1 MAVVAPLAVFS
12 DTEILEIQ
20 RRTLRVLVVGQ
31 IAGSAALSAA
41 VTVGAFVVQDI
52 LGQKT
57 PWGGIASATV
67 TIGTA
72 FMAQLLSRLML
83 RQGRRRGL
91 MLGYSLALIGGLIAG
106 FGVERQSLWIFLAG
120 LFLFGNG
127 QSANLLSR
135 YAATDLAKAENRGAA
150 MSRILF
156 ASTFGAVFGP
166 ILIKPAEHLGQSLF
180 GWNLYTGPW
189 VFSGLFFITSFINAA
204 LRLKPDPLVVS
215 GGIVRRSSS
224 EQIDS
229 KNEQLSVS
237 RFLVSSPK
245 TRLAFYAMVI
255 SHVTMVAVMT
265 MTPVHLREHNHE
277 TVSAY
282 IISLHI
288 AGMYAF
294 SPLVGRF
301 SDRHGRL
308 NTLLVGCLVLM
319 LSTIMSA
326 SAGSNPTVFFPS
338 LWLLGVGWSF
348 GLIGSSSLLVDSVP
362 IDYRVKVQGS
372 ADVAMS
378 LFGGVAGFSSGFI
391 RKSWG
396 FPWLSMLG
404 TMLVLFLLALL
415 LLNVERF
422 RLQEA

>member
-1 MAVVAPLAVFS
+1 MAVVASSAYS
-12 DTEILEIQ
+12 DSEIIEIQ
-20 RRTLRVLVVGQ
+20 KRTLRVLIVGQ

-41 VTVGAFVVQDI
+41 VTVGAFVIQDM

-72 FMAQLLSRLML
+72 FMAQMLSRLML

-91 MLGYSLALIGGLIAG
+91 MLGYSLALIGGVIAG
-106 FGVERQSLWIFLAG
+106 FGVEQQSLGIFLCG

-150 MSRILF
+150 MSKILF

-166 ILIKPAEHLGQSLF
+166 ILIKPAEHLGQTLF

-215 GGIVRRSSS
+215 GGIALRKSVDKDVAQDER
-224 EQIDS
+224 
-229 KNEQLSVS
+229 LSVL
-237 RFLVSSPK
+237 RFLSSSPK

-265 MTPVHLREHNHE
+265 MTPVHLRQHGHE

-308 NTLLVGCLVLM
+308 NTLLVGCSILI
-319 LSTIMSA
+319 LSTVMSA
-326 SAGSNPTVFFPS
+326 VAGSNPAVFFPS

-362 IDYRVKVQGS
+362 IGYRVKVQGS

-378 LFGGVAGFSSGFI
+378 LFGGAAGFSSGFI
-391 RKSWG
+391 RKAWG

-404 TMLVLFLLALL
+404 TIIVLFLLSVL

-422 RLQEA
+422 KLQEA

>member
-1 MAVVAPLAVFS
+1 
-12 DTEILEIQ
+12 
-20 RRTLRVLVVGQ
+20 
-31 IAGSAALSAA
+31 
-41 VTVGAFVVQDI
+41 
-52 LGQKT
+52 
-57 PWGGIASATV
+57 
-67 TIGTA
+67 
-72 FMAQLLSRLML
+72 
-83 RQGRRRGL
+83 
-91 MLGYSLALIGGLIAG
+91 
-106 FGVERQSLWIFLAG
+106 
-120 LFLFGNG
+120 
-127 QSANLLSR
+127 
-135 YAATDLAKAENRGAA
+135 

-166 ILIKPAEHLGQSLF
+166 ILIKPAEQLGQSLF

-189 VFSGLFFITSFINAA
+189 VFSGLLFITSFINAT

-215 GGIVRRSSS
+215 GGVARRKTVDNASVDDERMSVF
-224 EQIDS
+224 QF
-229 KNEQLSVS
+229 LS
-237 RFLVSSPK
+237 LSPK

-265 MTPVHLREHNHE
+265 MTPVHLREHGHE

-308 NTLLVGCLVLM
+308 NTLLVGCLILM
-319 LSTIMSA
+319 LSTVMSA
-326 SAGSNPTVFFPS
+326 LAGSNPAVFFPS

-391 RKSWG
+391 RKAWG

-404 TMLVLFLLALL
+404 TMIVLFLLALL

-422 RLQEA
+422 KLQEP

>member
-1 MAVVAPLAVFS
+1 MVAVASSAFS
-12 DTEILEIQ
+12 ESEIREIQ
-20 RRTLRVLVVGQ
+20 KRTLRVLIAGQ

-91 MLGYSLALIGGLIAG
+91 MLGYALALVGGLIAG
-106 FGVERQSLWIFLAG
+106 VGVERQSLAIFLFG

-135 YAATDLAKAENRGAA
+135 YAATDLARAENRGAA

-166 ILIKPAEHLGQSLF
+166 ILIRPAEHLGQSLF

-189 VFSGLFFITSFINAA
+189 VFSGLFFITSFVNAA

-215 GGIVRRSSS
+215 GGIALRKSASSS
-224 EQIDS
+224 VSQGER
-229 KNEQLSVS
+229 LSVFQ
-237 RFLVSSPK
+237 FLSGSPK

-265 MTPVHLREHNHE
+265 MTPVHLREHGHE

-308 NTLLVGCLVLM
+308 NTLLVGCLILM

-326 SAGSNPTVFFPS
+326 LAGSNPAVFFPS

-391 RKSWG
+391 RKAWG

-404 TMLVLFLLALL
+404 TIIVLFLLGLL
-415 LLNVERF
+415 LTNIERF
-422 RLQEA
+422 KLQEA

>member
-1 MAVVAPLAVFS
+1 MVAVASSAFS
-12 DTEILEIQ
+12 ESEIREIQ
-20 RRTLRVLVVGQ
+20 KRTLRVLIAGQ

-91 MLGYSLALIGGLIAG
+91 MLGYALALVGGLIAG
-106 FGVERQSLWIFLAG
+106 VGVERQSLAIFLFG

-135 YAATDLAKAENRGAA
+135 YAATDLARAENRGAA

-166 ILIKPAEHLGQSLF
+166 ILIRPAEHLGQSLF

-189 VFSGLFFITSFINAA
+189 VFSGLFFITSFVNAA

-215 GGIVRRSSS
+215 GGIALRKSASSS
-224 EQIDS
+224 VTQD
-229 KNEQLSVS
+229 KRLSVFQ
-237 RFLVSSPK
+237 FLSGSPK

-265 MTPVHLREHNHE
+265 MTPVHLREHGHE

-308 NTLLVGCLVLM
+308 NTLLVGCLILM

-326 SAGSNPTVFFPS
+326 LAGSNPAVFFPS

-391 RKSWG
+391 RKAWG

-404 TMLVLFLLALL
+404 TIIVLFLLGLL
-415 LLNVERF
+415 LTNIERF
-422 RLQEA
+422 KLQEA

>member
-1 MAVVAPLAVFS
+1 MVAFASSAFS
-12 DTEILEIQ
+12 ESEIRVIQ
-20 RRTLRVLVVGQ
+20 KRTLRVLIAGQ

-91 MLGYSLALIGGLIAG
+91 MLGYALALVGGLIAG
-106 FGVERQSLWIFLAG
+106 VGVERQSLAIFLFG

-127 QSANLLSR
+127 QSSNLLSR
-135 YAATDLAKAENRGAA
+135 YAATDLAQAENRGAA

-166 ILIKPAEHLGQSLF
+166 ILIRPAEHLGQSLF

-189 VFSGLFFITSFINAA
+189 VFSGLFFITSFVNAA

-215 GGIVRRSSS
+215 GGIALRKSASSS
-224 EQIDS
+224 VTQD
-229 KNEQLSVS
+229 QRLSVFQ
-237 RFLVSSPK
+237 FLSGSPK

-265 MTPVHLREHNHE
+265 MTPVHLREHGHE

-308 NTLLVGCLVLM
+308 NTLLVGCLILM

-326 SAGSNPTVFFPS
+326 LAGSNPAVFFPS

-391 RKSWG
+391 RKAWG

-404 TMLVLFLLALL
+404 TIIVLFLLGLL
-415 LLNVERF
+415 LTNIERF
-422 RLQEA
+422 KLQEA

>member
-1 MAVVAPLAVFS
+1 
-12 DTEILEIQ
+12 
-20 RRTLRVLVVGQ
+20 
-31 IAGSAALSAA
+31 
-41 VTVGAFVVQDI
+41 
-52 LGQKT
+52 
-57 PWGGIASATV
+57 
-67 TIGTA
+67 
-72 FMAQLLSRLML
+72 
-83 RQGRRRGL
+83 
-91 MLGYSLALIGGLIAG
+91 
-106 FGVERQSLWIFLAG
+106 
-120 LFLFGNG
+120 
-127 QSANLLSR
+127 LSR

-166 ILIKPAEHLGQSLF
+166 ILIRPAEHLGQSLF

-189 VFSGLFFITSFINAA
+189 VFSGLFFITSFVNAA
-204 LRLKPDPLVVS
+204 FRLKPDPLVVS
-215 GGIVRRSSS
+215 GGIVRRKSP
-224 EQIDS
+224 DS
-229 KNEQLSVS
+229 RDIGDERLSVFQ
-237 RFLVSSPK
+237 FLSSSPK

-265 MTPVHLREHNHE
+265 MTPVHLREHGHE

-308 NTLLVGCLVLM
+308 NTLLVGCLILM
-319 LSTIMSA
+319 LSTVMSA
-326 SAGSNPTVFFPS
+326 LAGSSPAVFFPS

-378 LFGGVAGFSSGFI
+378 LFGGIAGFSSGFI
-391 RKSWG
+391 RKAWG

-404 TMLVLFLLALL
+404 TIIVLFLLALL
-415 LLNVERF
+415 LMNVERF
-422 RLQEA
+422 KLQEA

>member
-1 MAVVAPLAVFS
+1 MAVVPSQTVFS
-12 DTEILEIQ
+12 DTEMIEIQ

-67 TIGTA
+67 TVGTA

-83 RQGRRRGL
+83 RHGRRRGL

-106 FGVERQSLWIFLAG
+106 FGVERQSLSIFLAG

-135 YAATDLAKAENRGAA
+135 YAATDLAKAGNRGAA

-166 ILIKPAEHLGQSLF
+166 ILIKPAEHLGQNLF

-189 VFSGLFFITSFINAA
+189 VFSGLFFITSFINVS

-215 GGIVRRSSS
+215 GGIVRRNSS
-224 EQIDS
+224 ERNES
-229 KNEQLSVS
+229 KNEQLGVF

-308 NTLLVGCLVLM
+308 NTLMVGCLVLM

-326 SAGSNPTVFFPS
+326 FAGSNPVVFFPS

-362 IDYRVKVQGS
+362 IDYRVKIQGS

-391 RKSWG
+391 RKFWG

-404 TMLVLFLLALL
+404 TMLVLSLLALL

-422 RLQEA
+422 KLQEA

>member
-1 MAVVAPLAVFS
+1 MVAVASSAFS
-12 DTEILEIQ
+12 ESEIREIQ
-20 RRTLRVLVVGQ
+20 KRTLRVLIAGQ

-91 MLGYSLALIGGLIAG
+91 MLGYALALVGGLIAG
-106 FGVERQSLWIFLAG
+106 VGVERQSLAIFLFG

-135 YAATDLAKAENRGAA
+135 YAATDLARAENRGAA

-166 ILIKPAEHLGQSLF
+166 ILIRPAEHLGQSLF

-189 VFSGLFFITSFINAA
+189 VFSGLFFITSFVNAA

-215 GGIVRRSSS
+215 GGIALRKSASSS
-224 EQIDS
+224 VTQD
-229 KNEQLSVS
+229 KRLSVFQ
-237 RFLVSSPK
+237 FLSGSPK

-265 MTPVHLREHNHE
+265 MTPVHLREHGHE

-308 NTLLVGCLVLM
+308 NTLLVGCLILM

-326 SAGSNPTVFFPS
+326 LAGSNPVVFFPS

-391 RKSWG
+391 RKAWG

-404 TMLVLFLLALL
+404 TIIVLFLLGLL
-415 LLNVERF
+415 LTNIERF
-422 RLQEA
+422 KLQEA

>member
-1 MAVVAPLAVFS
+1 MAVVASPVFS
-12 DTEILEIQ
+12 ESEIREIQ
-20 RRTLRVLVVGQ
+20 KRTLRVLVAGQ
-31 IAGSAALSAA
+31 VAGSAALSAA
-41 VTVGAFVVQDI
+41 VTVGAFVIQDI

-67 TIGTA
+67 TVGTA

-91 MLGYSLALIGGLIAG
+91 MLGYALALVGGLIAG
-106 FGVERQSLWIFLAG
+106 FGVEQQSLAIFLLG

-135 YAATDLAKAENRGAA
+135 YAATDLAQAENRGAA

-166 ILIKPAEHLGQSLF
+166 ILIRPAEHLGQSLF

-189 VFSGLFFITSFINAA
+189 VFSGLFFITSFVNAA
-204 LRLKPDPLVVS
+204 FRLKPDPLVVS
-215 GGIVRRSSS
+215 GGIVRRKAS
-224 EQIDS
+224 DS
-229 KNEQLSVS
+229 RDTGVERLSVFQ
-237 RFLVSSPK
+237 FLSSSPK

-265 MTPVHLREHNHE
+265 MTPVHLREHGHE

-308 NTLLVGCLVLM
+308 NTLLVGCLILM
-319 LSTIMSA
+319 LSTVMSA
-326 SAGSNPTVFFPS
+326 LAGSSPAVFFPS

-378 LFGGVAGFSSGFI
+378 LFGGIAGFSSGFI
-391 RKSWG
+391 RKAWG

-404 TMLVLFLLALL
+404 TIIVLFLLALL
-415 LLNVERF
+415 LMNVERF
-422 RLQEA
+422 KLQEA

>member
-1 MAVVAPLAVFS
+1 MAVVASSAYS
-12 DTEILEIQ
+12 ESEIREIQ
-20 RRTLRVLVVGQ
+20 KRTLRVLIAGQ

-67 TIGTA
+67 TVGTA

-91 MLGYSLALIGGLIAG
+91 MLGYALALVGGLIAG
-106 FGVERQSLWIFLAG
+106 FGVEQQSLAIFLFG

-135 YAATDLAKAENRGAA
+135 YAATDLAQAENRGAA

-189 VFSGLFFITSFINAA
+189 VFSGLFFITSFVNAA
-204 LRLKPDPLVVS
+204 FRLKPDPLVVS
-215 GGIVRRSSS
+215 GGIVRRKSS
-224 EQIDS
+224 DS
-229 KNEQLSVS
+229 SDAGGERLSVFQ
-237 RFLVSSPK
+237 FLSSSPK
-245 TRLAFYAMVI
+245 ARLAFYAMVI

-265 MTPVHLREHNHE
+265 MTPVHLREHGHE

-308 NTLLVGCLVLM
+308 NTLLVGCLILM
-319 LSTIMSA
+319 LSTVMSA
-326 SAGSNPTVFFPS
+326 LAGSNPAVFFPS

-378 LFGGVAGFSSGFI
+378 LFGGIAGFSSGFI
-391 RKSWG
+391 RKAWG

-404 TMLVLFLLALL
+404 TLIVLFLLALL
-415 LLNVERF
+415 LMNVERF
-422 RLQEA
+422 KLQEA

>member
-1 MAVVAPLAVFS
+1 MAVVASSAYS
-12 DTEILEIQ
+12 DSEINEIQ
-20 RRTLRVLVVGQ
+20 KRTLRVLIVGQ

-41 VTVGAFVVQDI
+41 VTVGAFVIQDM

-72 FMAQLLSRLML
+72 FMAQMLSRLML

-91 MLGYSLALIGGLIAG
+91 MLGYSLALIGGVIAG
-106 FGVERQSLWIFLAG
+106 FGVEQQSLAIFLCG

-150 MSRILF
+150 MSKILF

-166 ILIKPAEHLGQSLF
+166 ILIKPAEHLGQTLF

-204 LRLKPDPLVVS
+204 LRLKPDPLAVS
-215 GGIVRRSSS
+215 GGIALRKSVDKDVAQDER
-224 EQIDS
+224 
-229 KNEQLSVS
+229 LSVL
-237 RFLVSSPK
+237 RFLSSSPK

-265 MTPVHLREHNHE
+265 MTPVHLRQHGHE

-308 NTLLVGCLVLM
+308 NTLLVGCLILM

-326 SAGSNPTVFFPS
+326 SAGSNPAVFFPS

-362 IDYRVKVQGS
+362 IGYRVKVQGS

-378 LFGGVAGFSSGFI
+378 LFGGAAGFSSGFI
-391 RKSWG
+391 RKAWG

-404 TMLVLFLLALL
+404 TIIVLFLLAVL

-422 RLQEA
+422 KLQEA

>member
-1 MAVVAPLAVFS
+1 MVAVASSAFS
-12 DTEILEIQ
+12 ESEIREIQ
-20 RRTLRVLVVGQ
+20 KRTLRVLIAGQ

-91 MLGYSLALIGGLIAG
+91 MLGYALALVGGLIAG
-106 FGVERQSLWIFLAG
+106 VGVERQSLAIFLFG

-135 YAATDLAKAENRGAA
+135 YAATDLAQAENRGAA

-166 ILIKPAEHLGQSLF
+166 ILIRPAEHLGQSLF

-189 VFSGLFFITSFINAA
+189 VFSGLFFITSFVNAA

-215 GGIVRRSSS
+215 GGIALRKSASSS
-224 EQIDS
+224 VTQD
-229 KNEQLSVS
+229 KRLSVFQ
-237 RFLVSSPK
+237 FLSGSPK

-265 MTPVHLREHNHE
+265 MTPVHLREHGHE

-308 NTLLVGCLVLM
+308 NTLLVGCLILM

-326 SAGSNPTVFFPS
+326 LAGSNPAVFFPS

-378 LFGGVAGFSSGFI
+378 LFGGIAGFSSGFI
-391 RKSWG
+391 RKAWG

-404 TMLVLFLLALL
+404 TIIVLFLLGLL
-415 LLNVERF
+415 LTNIERF
-422 RLQEA
+422 KLQEA

>member
-1 MAVVAPLAVFS
+1 MVAVASSAFS
-12 DTEILEIQ
+12 ESEIREIQ
-20 RRTLRVLVVGQ
+20 KRTLRVLIAGQ

-72 FMAQLLSRLML
+72 FMAQLLSLLML

-91 MLGYSLALIGGLIAG
+91 MLGYALALVGGLIAG
-106 FGVERQSLWIFLAG
+106 VGVERQSLAIFLFG

-135 YAATDLAKAENRGAA
+135 YAATDLARAENRGAA

-166 ILIKPAEHLGQSLF
+166 ILIRPAEHLGQSLF

-189 VFSGLFFITSFINAA
+189 VFSGLFFITSFVNAA

-215 GGIVRRSSS
+215 GGIALRKSASSS
-224 EQIDS
+224 VTQD
-229 KNEQLSVS
+229 KRLSVFQ
-237 RFLVSSPK
+237 FLSGSPK

-265 MTPVHLREHNHE
+265 MTPVHLREHGHE

-308 NTLLVGCLVLM
+308 NTLLVGCLILM

-326 SAGSNPTVFFPS
+326 LAGSNPAVFFPS

-391 RKSWG
+391 RKAWG

-404 TMLVLFLLALL
+404 TIIVLFLLGLL
-415 LLNVERF
+415 LTNIERF
-422 RLQEA
+422 KLQEA

>member
-1 MAVVAPLAVFS
+1 MAVVASSAYS
-12 DTEILEIQ
+12 DSEINEIQ
-20 RRTLRVLVVGQ
+20 KRTLRVLIVGQ

-41 VTVGAFVVQDI
+41 VTVGAFVIQDM

-72 FMAQLLSRLML
+72 FMAQMLSRLML

-91 MLGYSLALIGGLIAG
+91 MLGYSLALIGGVIAG
-106 FGVERQSLWIFLAG
+106 FGVEQQSLAIFLCG

-150 MSRILF
+150 MSKILF

-166 ILIKPAEHLGQSLF
+166 ILIKPAEHLGQTLF

-215 GGIVRRSSS
+215 GGIARRKSSDNAS
-224 EQIDS
+224 AEDGRLNVFQ
-229 KNEQLSVS
+229 
-237 RFLVSSPK
+237 FLASSPK

-265 MTPVHLREHNHE
+265 MTPVHLREHGHE

-308 NTLLVGCLVLM
+308 NTLLVGCLILM

-326 SAGSNPTVFFPS
+326 LAGSNPAVFFPS

-362 IDYRVKVQGS
+362 IGYRVKVQGS

-378 LFGGVAGFSSGFI
+378 LFGGAAGFSSGFI
-391 RKSWG
+391 RKAWG

-404 TMLVLFLLALL
+404 TIIVLFLLAVL

-422 RLQEA
+422 KLQEA

>member
-1 MAVVAPLAVFS
+1 MVAVASSAFS
-12 DTEILEIQ
+12 DSEIREIQ
-20 RRTLRVLVVGQ
+20 KRTLRVLIAGQ

-91 MLGYSLALIGGLIAG
+91 MLGYALALVGGLIAG
-106 FGVERQSLWIFLAG
+106 VGVERQSLAIFLFG

-135 YAATDLAKAENRGAA
+135 YAATDLAQAENRGAA

-166 ILIKPAEHLGQSLF
+166 ILIRPAEHLGQSLF

-189 VFSGLFFITSFINAA
+189 VFSGLFFITSFVNAA

-215 GGIVRRSSS
+215 GGIALRKSASSS
-224 EQIDS
+224 VTQD
-229 KNEQLSVS
+229 KRLSVFQ
-237 RFLVSSPK
+237 FLSGSPK

-265 MTPVHLREHNHE
+265 MTPVHLREHGHE

-308 NTLLVGCLVLM
+308 NTLLVGCLILM

-326 SAGSNPTVFFPS
+326 LAGSNPAVFFPS

-391 RKSWG
+391 RKAWG

-404 TMLVLFLLALL
+404 TIIVLFLLGLL
-415 LLNVERF
+415 LTNIERF
-422 RLQEA
+422 KLQEA

>member
-1 MAVVAPLAVFS
+1 MAVVVSPVYS
-12 DTEILEIQ
+12 ESEIREIQ
-20 RRTLRVLVVGQ
+20 KRTLRVLIAGQ

-91 MLGYSLALIGGLIAG
+91 MLGYSLALVGGLIAG
-106 FGVERQSLWIFLAG
+106 FGVERQSLAIFLFG

-135 YAATDLAKAENRGAA
+135 YAATDLARAENRGAA

-166 ILIKPAEHLGQSLF
+166 ILIKPAEQLGQSLF

-215 GGIVRRSSS
+215 GGVARRKTVDNASVDDERMSVF
-224 EQIDS
+224 QF
-229 KNEQLSVS
+229 LS
-237 RFLVSSPK
+237 SSPK

-265 MTPVHLREHNHE
+265 MTPVHLREHGHE

-308 NTLLVGCLVLM
+308 NTLLVGCLILM
-319 LSTIMSA
+319 LSTVMSA
-326 SAGSNPTVFFPS
+326 LAGSNPAVFFPS

-378 LFGGVAGFSSGFI
+378 LFGGAAGFSSGFI
-391 RKSWG
+391 RKAWG

-404 TMLVLFLLALL
+404 TMIVLFLLALL

-422 RLQEA
+422 KLQEP